1 MNVAFA
7 LPPITTSRRVR
18 QAQSTNRADVPMR
31 TGRRRLPSAST
42 RRTCFAWIGPA
53 HRGPR
58 LRRRPPA
65 KAAEMLIRV
74 SVRQPRLSVSALL
87 CRYSLLAGH
96 AERDTFALRL
106 LTRCAFGSLES
117 FRDFRGGL
125 FAGRALQKPNVFLR
139 PRSPC
144 RSLLRSRRRLRHV
157 WFSSVDPTYLPRS
170 ARFASS
176 AAFSEPDHTSTLEDH
191 QSDQVSQSDAPRRRT
206 GFSFERKIPWG
217 RADLRS

>member
-1 MNVAFA
+1 MSESSQAQRAESAAPRRNA
-7 LPPITTSRRVR
+7 LPMTDGTSCWATLATHDPSCLTESAMLAKGGRD
-18 QAQSTNRADVPMR
+18 AD
-31 TGRRRLPSAST
+31 PSK
-42 RRTCFAWIGPA
+42 R
-53 HRGPR
+53 
-58 LRRRPPA
+58 
-65 KAAEMLIRV
+65 
-74 SVRQPRLSVSALL
+74 RQPRLSVSALL

-96 AERDTFALRL
+96 ADRDTFALRL

-157 WFSSVDPTYLPRS
+157 WFSLVDPTYLPRF

-176 AAFSEPDHTSTLEDH
+176 AAVSEPDHTSTLEDH
-191 QSDQVSQSDAPRRRT
+191 QSDQVSQSDAPR
-206 GFSFERKIPWG
+206 
-217 RADLRS
+217 